1 LKIPVAIFFWF
12 AIIKRK
18 SIGGGYMDIPALSI
32 AMSMDKVN
40 TNWGIAMMSKALDTA
55 EVTGEALTKMMEAS
69 VSPDLGQNIDIRV

>member
-1 LKIPVAIFFWF
+1 
-12 AIIKRK
+12 
-18 SIGGGYMDIPALSI
+18 MDIPALSI